1 MLVSGNF
8 KMLFHIKKTGDK
20 TYLIDGNPYFISGLG
35 CFIVTFL
42 LGVIVR
48 KGLDKAFLNAACLTI
63 LVTLIIYVFDQVGK
77 KKHRKILSSK
87 LFQYLLM
94 AGFEVEEQS
103 NYLGLIGE
111 INQTAFRVYY
121 DWKKLSKGFFSLGDV
136 VIISYFEPLISNFD
150 ARLADEEHL
159 EDLNRKYKETFWT
172 SKRVFSCFE
181 PTFFIRHLNYYPFMK
196 AETVLSELDKIS
208 DLIKESGLT
217 PLNKKMLEERQK
229 EFGYNYAP
237 PIETFELEQ
246 VE

>member
-1 MLVSGNF
+1 ML
-8 KMLFHIKKTGDK
+8 LHIKKTRDK

-42 LGVIVR
+42 LGLIVR
-48 KGLDKAFLNAACLTI
+48 KGLDKAFLNATGLTI
-63 LVTLIIYVFDQVGK
+63 LVTLIIYVFDQAGK

-87 LFQYLLM
+87 LFQYLLA

-103 NYLGLIGE
+103 KYMGLIGE
-111 INQTAFRVYY
+111 INQTTFRVYY
-121 DWKKLSKGFFSLGDV
+121 DWNKLSKGFFSFGDV

-150 ARLADEEHL
+150 TRTVDEEHL

-172 SKRVFSCFE
+172 SKRIFARFA

-196 AETVLSELDKIS
+196 TETVLSELDKIS
-208 DLIKESGLT
+208 NLIKESGLT
-217 PLNKKMLEERQK
+217 PLSKKMLEERQK